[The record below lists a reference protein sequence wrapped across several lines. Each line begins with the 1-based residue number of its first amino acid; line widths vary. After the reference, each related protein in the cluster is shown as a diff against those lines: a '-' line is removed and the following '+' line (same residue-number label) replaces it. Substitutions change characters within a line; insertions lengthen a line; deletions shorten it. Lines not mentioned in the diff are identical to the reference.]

1 MYIGRL
7 MIPDMTSGEGAPT
20 AGVQDAAARLRLAFA
35 SGALPVTSF
44 RDLLYQVLDGNSDV
58 IAGVAGTM
66 PAAVPRA
73 PGPGVRRL
81 LPVDT
86 GTLAR
91 LAAIAD
97 PAERCRRAAVETAAA
112 TREQKTAQQ
121 LRLQALVTAHVRY
134 GGTQASCYRPYG
146 IIRHVYEKALRQ
158 SPVTLPDFGG
168 PEATFSEAAYWDRE
182 YQAAR
187 ARAQTARLVR
197 DAEIR
202 ALRSGRYGTE
212 VTGTEL
218 ARLTGHSTAL
228 IAQKAP
234 APGPAGAPCQAGG
247 PARGNMSG
255 RGIPAPPGS

>member
-1 MYIGRL
+1 MADG
-7 MIPDMTSGEGAPT
+7 
-20 AGVQDAAARLRLAFA
+20 QDAAERLRLAFA
-35 SGALPVTSF
+35 SGALPVTRF
-44 RDLLYQVLDGNSDV
+44 RDLLYQVLARNAGV
-58 IAGVAGTM
+58 IAEVTATM
-66 PAAVPRA
+66 PAPPRR
-73 PGPGVRRL
+73 PRGPGVHRL

-91 LAAIAD
+91 LAAVDD
-97 PAERCRRAAVETAAA
+97 PAERCRRAAGEAAA
-112 TREQKTAQQ
+112 AAREQQTAQQ

-134 GGTQASCYRPYG
+134 GLTQASCYRPYG

-168 PEATFSEAAYWDRE
+168 PAATLSEAGYRDRE

-202 ALRSGRYGTE
+202 ALRSGRYGTR

-218 ARLTGHSTAL
+218 ARITGHSTAL

-234 APGPAGAPCQAGG
+234 ATRPGPGPTGAPGQAEG
-247 PARGNMSG
+247 PSHDSMTARGT
-255 RGIPAPPGS
+255 PEPPGP

>member
-1 MYIGRL
+1 MYIGPL
-7 MIPDMTSGEGAPT
+7 MIRDVTSGEGVPA

-35 SGALPVTSF
+35 SGELPVAGF
-44 RDLLYQVLDGNSDV
+44 RDLLYQVLAGNSDV
-58 IAGVAGTM
+58 IAEVAGTM
-66 PAAVPRA
+66 PAAVLRA
-73 PGPGVRRL
+73 PGAGVRRL

-91 LAAIAD
+91 LASVAD
-97 PAERCRRAAVETAAA
+97 PEERCRRAAEETAAA
-112 TREQKTAQQ
+112 GREQKAAQQ

-134 GGTQASCYRPYG
+134 GVTQASCYRPYG

-168 PEATFSEAAYWDRE
+168 PAATFSEAGYWDRE

-187 ARAQTARLVR
+187 GRAQTARLVR

-202 ALRSGRYGTE
+202 ALRSGRYGTR

-218 ARLTGHSTAL
+218 ARLTGHSTAF

-234 APGPAGAPCQAGG
+234 APPRVPGP
-247 PARGNMSG
+247 
-255 RGIPAPPGS
+255 